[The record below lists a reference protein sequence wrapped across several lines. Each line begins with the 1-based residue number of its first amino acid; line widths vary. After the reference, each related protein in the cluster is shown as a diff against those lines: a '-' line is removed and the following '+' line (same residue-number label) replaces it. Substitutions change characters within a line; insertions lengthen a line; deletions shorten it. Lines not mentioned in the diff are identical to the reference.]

1 MPYTTGNSAAKGAHT
16 ILRVNTLILTF
27 FLILSLALPVCAQSS
42 TTTYTDKDS
51 GNTLSVPSDWKLEY
65 KDDALVKVKFVPTSG
80 TSALMQYGS
89 IDLWSTLSKSAQ
101 NDLPRSEFH
110 NDQLSKSDIADLVGT
125 KSGNV
130 EMVTIG
136 GREYFQADSE
146 KTTISGGYKFTLPVT
161 YWVCVENGWFYIYQ
175 FAGGENHE
183 LYSKFK
189 DMIASSTYSD
199 IPNDDLSSGSRS
211 ETYASAVKAYNSRK
225 YYNAQNLFSSVDGY
239 KDSSKYLRL
248 IRIRT
253 ANSNLGMGG
262 KVYNSAYGLTSSQKS
277 DIDAAARDFDFADT
291 SEVLLCSPDV
301 ACYYLLGKWSGGS
314 KCYIEFYENKNAG
327 YSYYIGSKLSTN
339 YSDTYSIYDGELR
352 VDILGANKL
361 TLSMTLTA
369 PNCMEVYTHEKGN
382 CYTLT
387 RK

>member
-1 MPYTTGNSAAKGAHT
+1 MK
-16 ILRVNTLILTF
+16 RVNALILTF
-27 FLILSLALPVCAQSS
+27 ILILSLALPVCAKSG

-51 GNTLSVPSDWKLEY
+51 GNALSVPSDWKLEY
-65 KDDALVKVKFVPTSG
+65 QNDVLVKVKFVPTSG
-80 TSALMQYGS
+80 ASALMQYGS
-89 IDLWSTLSKSAQ
+89 TDLWSTLSKSAQ

-136 GREYFQADSE
+136 GREYFQADLE

-189 DMIASSTYSD
+189 SMIASAAYSGS
-199 IPNDDLSSGSRS
+199 PNDDPSVGSRS
-211 ETYASAVKAYNSRK
+211 ETYASAVKAYNSGK
-225 YYNAQNLFSSVDGY
+225 YYDAQKLFSSVDGY

-248 IRIRT
+248 LRIRS
-253 ANSNLGMGG
+253 AGSNPGMGG
-262 KVYNSAYGLTSSQKS
+262 AVYSSSCGLTASQKS
-277 DIDAAARDFDFADT
+277 DIDAAARDFYFADT
-291 SEVLLCSPDV
+291 ADVLLCNSDV

-314 KCYIEFYENKNAG
+314 KCYIEFYENKQAG
-327 YSYYIGSKLSTN
+327 CSYYIGSKLSTN
-339 YSDTYSIYDGELR
+339 YQSTYSINDGELR
-352 VDILGANKL
+352 VDILGSNKL
-361 TLSMTLTA
+361 TLTMTLTA
-369 PNCMEVYTHEKGN
+369 PDCMEVCSHEKGHT
-382 CYTLT
+382 YTLN